1 MQQILQTL
9 LEQMRI
15 TDSAV
20 RQRKELLS
28 FTNEDAEIL
37 AKFSPVVTENI
48 DSIVS
53 EFYRIQ
59 TDIDEIALLIGDADT
74 LMRLQ
79 KAQRTYLLDLFSG
92 SYDLDYVNNRLRIG
106 LVHKRIGV
114 DPRLYLS
121 ATFVL
126 KNLLVKLIK
135 ERAVNRVE
143 AESIL
148 LALDKLFF
156 FDITL
161 VVETYVRS
169 LVTEIET
176 AKEKSDNYVSDLEVR
191 TRQLEELSRVDP
203 LTGLLNRRSLI
214 PAIRREIALAQRH
227 SEQISLV
234 YFDINDFKAIN
245 DTNGHG
251 HGDEVLSMIG
261 TIVQSVI
268 RNSDSCFRIGG
279 DEFCVLL
286 TQCDRESAEI
296 IFCERFRRILADKL
310 EDISVSFGIHTIG
323 PSNYLSAEE
332 FIEKADQ
339 AMFQNKKTTK
349 LKIHETIFPN

>member
-28 FTNEDAEIL
+28 FTNEDAEAL
-37 AKFSPVVTENI
+37 AKFSPVVVENI

-74 LMRLQ
+74 LARLQ

-92 SYDLDYVNNRLRIG
+92 SYDLEYVNNRLRIG

-126 KNLLVKLIK
+126 KNLLIKLIK
-135 ERAVNRVE
+135 EESSDEFE
-143 AESIL
+143 AQAIL

-176 AKEKSDNYVSDLEVR
+176 AKEKSDTYASDLEER
-191 TRQLEELSRVDP
+191 TRQLEELSRIDP
-203 LTGLLNRRSLI
+203 LTGLLNRRSLVA
-214 PAIRREIALAQRH
+214 AIRREIALAQRH
-227 SEQISLV
+227 SEPISLV
-234 YFDINDFKAIN
+234 YLDINNFKEIN
-245 DTNGHG
+245 DNNGHKR
-251 HGDEVLSMIG
+251 GDEVLASIG
-261 TIVQSVI
+261 NILESTVRS
-268 RNSDSCFRIGG
+268 SDSCFRIGG

-286 TQCDRESAEI
+286 PQCAKEDAEI
-296 IFCERFRRILADKL
+296 IFCDRFQQNLNDKL
-310 EDISVSFGIHTIG
+310 YEITVSVGIHTIG
-323 PSNYLSAEE
+323 PKHYLSAEE
-332 FIEKADQ
+332 FIEKADL
-339 AMFQNKKTTK
+339 AMFAAKKHTRTK
-349 LKIHETIFPN
+349 SEETLAN